1 MKVRIELKSI
11 YLTMLPL
18 LNNLNNLVKSDT
30 EPKRCRKA
38 GCKNLIANACYL
50 LSHSC
55 DSCVCTCL
63 LLCSTAT
70 KVTSI
75 HAGIAKNDTEA
86 TEVTVVAPIE
96 SDLIQ
101 EASSLSR
108 DEKHHHEGI

>member
-1 MKVRIELKSI
+1 
-11 YLTMLPL
+11 MLPL